1 MKLLLDTHIL
11 MWTFAGDIRLPSKAI
26 ELIND
31 NQNEL
36 LCSAAAI
43 WEISLKH
50 AHDPENFDLTAEKT
64 IQYCNENGVFQLPLF
79 FRHIPALNTLSRQEN
94 APVHKDPFDR
104 IMIAQAKTDQL
115 LFITHDWLLRY
126 YNEPCVFYV

>member
-11 MWTFAGDIRLPSKAI
+11 MWAFSGDPRLTPKAAD
-26 ELIND
+26 LISD
-31 NQNEL
+31 NRNEL

-50 AHDPENFDLTAEKT
+50 AHDPARFDLTAEKM
-64 IQYCNENGVFQLPLF
+64 IRYCEEYGVLQLPLY
-79 FRHIPALNTLSRQEN
+79 FRHIPALSTLKRPDN

-115 LFITHDWLLRY
+115 VFLTHDVLLAH
-126 YNEPCVFYV
+126 YNEPCVYFV